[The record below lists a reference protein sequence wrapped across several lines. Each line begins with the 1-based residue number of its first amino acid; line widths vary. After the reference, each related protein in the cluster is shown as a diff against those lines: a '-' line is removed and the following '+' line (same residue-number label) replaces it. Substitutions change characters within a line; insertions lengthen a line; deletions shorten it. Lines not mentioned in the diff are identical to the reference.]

1 MCVALPGKV
10 LSVEN
15 GMARIDFSGNIVTA
29 HAGLVEVK
37 PGDYALVHA
46 GLVIQV
52 MKEEE
57 ALDLAELFEEVEGLK

>member
-10 LSVEN
+10 LSVED
-15 GMARIDFSGNIVTA
+15 GLAKVDFSGNVVTA
-29 HAGLVEVK
+29 HAGLVDVK

-52 MKEEE
+52 MDRSE
-57 ALDLAELFEEVEGLK
+57 ALDLEELFREVGE

>member
-15 GMARIDFSGNIVTA
+15 GIARVDFSGNVVTA
-29 HAGLVEVK
+29 HAGLVDVK

-52 MKEEE
+52 MDRSE
-57 ALDLAELFEEVEGLK
+57 ALDLEELFREVGE